1 MVNKNDMQVSQERR
15 LNFLEEYFFNL
26 DADPDSLEDFL
37 KKLEFEGKAIWDKM
51 QQD

>member
-1 MVNKNDMQVSQERR
+1 MTSKSDMKTSEARR